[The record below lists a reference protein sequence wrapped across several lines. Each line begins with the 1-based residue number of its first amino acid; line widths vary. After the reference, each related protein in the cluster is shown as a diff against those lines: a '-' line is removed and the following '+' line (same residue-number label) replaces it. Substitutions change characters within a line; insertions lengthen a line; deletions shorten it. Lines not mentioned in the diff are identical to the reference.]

1 MIKLDDICFAY
12 DSTPV
17 LKHFSTEIADGEFVV
32 IKGDNGCGKSTLLNI
47 INALEFAE
55 IGTYTFD
62 GTVIDKKAVK
72 NEQFAKAFHQKIG
85 YVFQNTDAQLF
96 CSSVYDEI
104 AFAPRQMQLD
114 EAEIVKRV
122 DDMLKL
128 TGTEHLK
135 ERAPFHLSM
144 GEKKK
149 VAVASVLAMNPQV
162 LILDEP
168 MNFLDKKSRQWL
180 VEFLNQMHSVGKT
193 IIIVSHTDDFDKMAD
208 KVINLK
214 RLVSRLSG

>member
-17 LKHFSTEIADGEFVV
+17 LKHFSTEVANGEFVV

-62 GTVIDKKAVK
+62 GTVIDKKAMK

-114 EAEIVKRV
+114 EAEVAKRV

-168 MNFLDKKSRQWL
+168 MNFLDKKSREWL
-180 VEFLNQMHSVGKT
+180 VEFLNQMHTVGKT

-208 KVINLK
+208 RIIEL
-214 RLVSRLSG
+214 

>member
-62 GTVIDKKAVK
+62 DTVIDKKAMK

-114 EAEIVKRV
+114 EAEVAKRV
-122 DDMLKL
+122 EDMLKL

-168 MNFLDKKSRQWL
+168 MNCLDKKSRQWL

-208 KVINLK
+208 RIIEL
-214 RLVSRLSG
+214 

>member
-1 MIKLDDICFAY
+1 MIKLDDICFTY

-17 LKHFSTEIADGEFVV
+17 LKHFSTEVADGEFVV

-62 GTVIDKKAVK
+62 GTVIDKKAMK

-114 EAEIVKRV
+114 EAEIAKRV

-168 MNFLDKKSRQWL
+168 MNFLDKKSREWL

-208 KVINLK
+208 RIIEL
-214 RLVSRLSG
+214 

>member
-62 GTVIDKKAVK
+62 GTVIDKKAMK

-114 EAEIVKRV
+114 EAEIAKRV

-208 KVINLK
+208 KVINL
-214 RLVSRLSG
+214 

>member
-62 GTVIDKKAVK
+62 DTVIDKKVMK

-114 EAEIVKRV
+114 EAEIAKRV

-208 KVINLK
+208 RIIEL
-214 RLVSRLSG
+214 

>member
-62 GTVIDKKAVK
+62 GTVIDKKAMK

-114 EAEIVKRV
+114 EAEIAKRV

-208 KVINLK
+208 RIIEL
-214 RLVSRLSG
+214 

>member
-62 GTVIDKKAVK
+62 GVVIDKKAMK

-114 EAEIVKRV
+114 EAEIAKRV
-122 DDMLKL
+122 EDMLKL

-208 KVINLK
+208 RIIEL
-214 RLVSRLSG
+214 

>member
-62 GTVIDKKAVK
+62 GTVIDKKAMK

-114 EAEIVKRV
+114 EAEVAKRV
-122 DDMLKL
+122 EDMLKL

-168 MNFLDKKSRQWL
+168 MNFLDKKSRLWL

-208 KVINLK
+208 KVINL
-214 RLVSRLSG
+214 

>member
-55 IGTYTFD
+55 IGTYTFN

-85 YVFQNTDAQLF
+85 YVIQNTDAQLF

-114 EAEIVKRV
+114 EAEITKRV

-162 LILDEP
+162 LVLDEP
-168 MNFLDKKSRQWL
+168 MNFLDKKSREWL

-208 KVINLK
+208 KVINL
-214 RLVSRLSG
+214 

>member
-17 LKHFSTEIADGEFVV
+17 LKHFGTEVADGEFVV

-62 GTVIDKKAVK
+62 GTVIDKKVMK

-114 EAEIVKRV
+114 EAEVAKRV

-168 MNFLDKKSRQWL
+168 MNFLDKKSREWL

-208 KVINLK
+208 RIIEL
-214 RLVSRLSG
+214 

>member
-17 LKHFSTEIADGEFVV
+17 LKHFSTEVANGEFVV

-62 GTVIDKKAVK
+62 GTVIDKKAMK

-114 EAEIVKRV
+114 EAEIAKRV

-128 TGTEHLK
+128 TGTEYLK

-168 MNFLDKKSRQWL
+168 MNFLDKKSREWL

-208 KVINLK
+208 KVINL
-214 RLVSRLSG
+214 

>member
-17 LKHFSTEIADGEFVV
+17 LKHFSTEVADGEFVV

-62 GTVIDKKAVK
+62 GTVIDKKVMK

-114 EAEIVKRV
+114 EAEVAKRV

-149 VAVASVLAMNPQV
+149 VAVASVLAMNPQA

-168 MNFLDKKSRQWL
+168 MNFLDKKSREWL

-208 KVINLK
+208 RIIEL
-214 RLVSRLSG
+214 

>member
-114 EAEIVKRV
+114 EAEIAKRV

-168 MNFLDKKSRQWL
+168 MNFLDKKSRLWL
-180 VEFLNQMHSVGKT
+180 VEFLNQMHSIGKT

-208 KVINLK
+208 RIIEL
-214 RLVSRLSG
+214 

>member
-17 LKHFSTEIADGEFVV
+17 LKHFGTEVADGEFVV

-62 GTVIDKKAVK
+62 GTVIDKKTMK

-114 EAEIVKRV
+114 EAEVAKRV

-168 MNFLDKKSRQWL
+168 MNFLDKKSREWL

-208 KVINLK
+208 RIIEL
-214 RLVSRLSG
+214 

>member
-114 EAEIVKRV
+114 EAEIAKRV

-168 MNFLDKKSRQWL
+168 MNFLDKKSREWL
-180 VEFLNQMHSVGKT
+180 VDFLNQMHAVGKT

-208 KVINLK
+208 RIIEL
-214 RLVSRLSG
+214 

>member
-62 GTVIDKKAVK
+62 DTVIDKKAMK

-96 CSSVYDEI
+96 CSCVYDEI

-114 EAEIVKRV
+114 EAEVAKRV

-168 MNFLDKKSRQWL
+168 MNFLDKKSREWL

-208 KVINLK
+208 RIIKL
-214 RLVSRLSG
+214 

>member
-114 EAEIVKRV
+114 EAEVAKRV
-122 DDMLKL
+122 EDMLKL

-168 MNFLDKKSRQWL
+168 MNFLDKKSREWL

-208 KVINLK
+208 KVINL
-214 RLVSRLSG
+214 

>member
-62 GTVIDKKAVK
+62 GTVIDKKAMK

-114 EAEIVKRV
+114 EAEIAKRV

-135 ERAPFHLSM
+135 ERAPFHLSI

-208 KVINLK
+208 KVINL
-214 RLVSRLSG
+214 

>member
-62 GTVIDKKAVK
+62 STVIDKKAMK

-114 EAEIVKRV
+114 EAEIAKRV

-208 KVINLK
+208 RINEL
-214 RLVSRLSG
+214 

>member
-17 LKHFSTEIADGEFVV
+17 LKHFGTEVADGEFVV

-62 GTVIDKKAVK
+62 GTVIDKKAMK

-114 EAEIVKRV
+114 EAEVAKRV

-168 MNFLDKKSRQWL
+168 MNFLDKKSREWL
-180 VEFLNQMHSVGKT
+180 VEFLNQMHTVGKT

-208 KVINLK
+208 KVINL
-214 RLVSRLSG
+214 

>member
-114 EAEIVKRV
+114 EAEIAKRV

-168 MNFLDKKSRQWL
+168 MNFLDKKSREWL
-180 VEFLNQMHSVGKT
+180 VEFLNQMHAVGKI

-208 KVINLK
+208 KIIEL
-214 RLVSRLSG
+214 

>member
-17 LKHFSTEIADGEFVV
+17 LKHFSTEITDGEFVV

-62 GTVIDKKAVK
+62 GTVIDKKAMK

-114 EAEIVKRV
+114 EAEIAKRV

-180 VEFLNQMHSVGKT
+180 VDFLNQMHSVGKT

-208 KVINLK
+208 RIIEL
-214 RLVSRLSG
+214 

>member
-114 EAEIVKRV
+114 ETEIAKRV

-208 KVINLK
+208 KVINL
-214 RLVSRLSG
+214 

>member
-17 LKHFSTEIADGEFVV
+17 LKHFGTEIADGEFVV

-62 GTVIDKKAVK
+62 GTVIDKKAMK

-114 EAEIVKRV
+114 EAEVVKRV

-168 MNFLDKKSRQWL
+168 MNFLDKKSREWL

-208 KVINLK
+208 KVINL
-214 RLVSRLSG
+214 

>member
-17 LKHFSTEIADGEFVV
+17 LKHFGTEVADGEFVV

-62 GTVIDKKAVK
+62 GTVIDKKAMK

-114 EAEIVKRV
+114 EAEVAKRV

-168 MNFLDKKSRQWL
+168 MNFLDKKSREWL
-180 VEFLNQMHSVGKT
+180 VEFLNQMQSVGKT

-208 KVINLK
+208 RIIEL
-214 RLVSRLSG
+214 

>member
-114 EAEIVKRV
+114 EGEIAKRV
-122 DDMLKL
+122 DDVLKL

-168 MNFLDKKSRQWL
+168 MNFLDKKSREWL
-180 VEFLNQMHSVGKT
+180 VDFLNQMHSVGKT
-193 IIIVSHTDDFDKMAD
+193 IIIVSHTDDFDKMAER
-208 KVINLK
+208 IIEL
-214 RLVSRLSG
+214 

>member
-17 LKHFSTEIADGEFVV
+17 LKHFSTEVANGEFVV

-62 GTVIDKKAVK
+62 GTVIDKKAMK

-85 YVFQNTDAQLF
+85 YVFQNTDEQLF

-114 EAEIVKRV
+114 EAEIAKRV

-168 MNFLDKKSRQWL
+168 MNFLDKKSREWL

-208 KVINLK
+208 RIIEL
-214 RLVSRLSG
+214 

>member
-55 IGTYTFD
+55 LGTYTFD
-62 GTVIDKKAVK
+62 GVVIDKKAMK

-85 YVFQNTDAQLF
+85 YVFQNTEAQLF

-114 EAEIVKRV
+114 EAEIAKRV

-168 MNFLDKKSRQWL
+168 MNFLDKKSRLWL

-208 KVINLK
+208 RIIEL
-214 RLVSRLSG
+214 

>member
-17 LKHFSTEIADGEFVV
+17 LKHFSAEIADGEFVV

-62 GTVIDKKAVK
+62 GTVIDKKAMK
-72 NEQFAKAFHQKIG
+72 NEQFAKTFHQKIG

-114 EAEIVKRV
+114 EAEIAKRV
-122 DDMLKL
+122 EDMLKL

-168 MNFLDKKSRQWL
+168 MNFLDKKSREWL

-193 IIIVSHTDDFDKMAD
+193 IIIVSHTDDFDKIAD
-208 KVINLK
+208 KVINL
-214 RLVSRLSG
+214 

>member
-17 LKHFSTEIADGEFVV
+17 LKHFSTKIADGEFVV

-62 GTVIDKKAVK
+62 GTVIDKKAMK

-114 EAEIVKRV
+114 EAEIAKRV
-122 DDMLKL
+122 DDMMKL

-180 VEFLNQMHSVGKT
+180 VEFLNQMHAVGKT

-208 KVINLK
+208 RIIEL
-214 RLVSRLSG
+214 

>member
-114 EAEIVKRV
+114 EAEIAKRV

-168 MNFLDKKSRQWL
+168 MNFLDKKSREWL

-208 KVINLK
+208 KIIEL
-214 RLVSRLSG
+214 

>member
-17 LKHFSTEIADGEFVV
+17 LKHFGTEIADGEFVV

-72 NEQFAKAFHQKIG
+72 NEQFAKTFHQKIG

-104 AFAPRQMQLD
+104 AFAPRQMRLD
-114 EAEIVKRV
+114 EAEIAKRV

-168 MNFLDKKSRQWL
+168 MNFLDKKSREWL

-208 KVINLK
+208 KVINL
-214 RLVSRLSG
+214 

>member
-62 GTVIDKKAVK
+62 GTVIDKKAMK

-114 EAEIVKRV
+114 EAEVAKRV
-122 DDMLKL
+122 EDMLKL

-208 KVINLK
+208 KIIEL
-214 RLVSRLSG
+214 

>member
-17 LKHFSTEIADGEFVV
+17 LKHFGTEIADGEFVV

-62 GTVIDKKAVK
+62 GTVIDKKTVK

-114 EAEIVKRV
+114 EAEIAKRV

-168 MNFLDKKSRQWL
+168 MNFLDKKSREWL

-208 KVINLK
+208 RIIEL
-214 RLVSRLSG
+214 

>member
-17 LKHFSTEIADGEFVV
+17 LKHFSTEVADGEFLV

-62 GTVIDKKAVK
+62 GTVIDKKAMK

-114 EAEIVKRV
+114 EAEVAKRV

-168 MNFLDKKSRQWL
+168 MNFLDKKSREWL

-208 KVINLK
+208 RIIEL
-214 RLVSRLSG
+214 

>member
-62 GTVIDKKAVK
+62 GTVIDKKAMK

-114 EAEIVKRV
+114 EAEVAKRV

-168 MNFLDKKSRQWL
+168 MNFLDKKSREWL

-208 KVINLK
+208 KVINL
-214 RLVSRLSG
+214 

>member
-62 GTVIDKKAVK
+62 GVVIDKKAMK

-114 EAEIVKRV
+114 EAEVAKRV
-122 DDMLKL
+122 EDMLKL

-168 MNFLDKKSRQWL
+168 MNFLDKKSREWL

-208 KVINLK
+208 RIIEL
-214 RLVSRLSG
+214 